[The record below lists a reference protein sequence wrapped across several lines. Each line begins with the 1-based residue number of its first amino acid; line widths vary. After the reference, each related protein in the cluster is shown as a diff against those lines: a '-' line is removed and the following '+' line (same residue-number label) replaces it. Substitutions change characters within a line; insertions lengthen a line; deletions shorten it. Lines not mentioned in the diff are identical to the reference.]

1 MAHNI
6 LPQHRPHEQLR
17 TEAPSQKKHTDK
29 YVSAYVSSDNF
40 VDMSFTSPLL
50 QESADHYSV
59 GIDELNVNLA
69 HLSILEFDQTGSNV
83 LFEIRRLGYLGHA
96 AAQDGSYP
104 EANPETI
111 DEYLFQNNGLPSL
124 ALKNALTFN
133 IDRQYNSIA
142 EVLGRAKEICRA
154 LGTFIKTEGLINP
167 VDKTQPQLWNVP
179 IDAGANVDAT
189 DFLDVQLTVGGLLK
203 FRGNKIFWSNF
214 VIVFPKPKYQYLLL
228 GEVGYP
234 NFAAFD
240 EGRADASV
248 VLSLHPST
256 GAIHSPVYNYDADE
270 EDSTPIVFDGWGN
283 IDTSN
288 WDNAANLA
296 DFRTF
301 TGGINII
308 KSLDRLV
315 ALEVGCSLPL
325 KNSPMYDHGVESP
338 DFVLG
343 RYYLPSNTE
352 TTGFT
357 EETGLSIYSPLGSQR
372 LQGPRDRVCY
382 HHLGPQQKIQQLR
395 LRLWA
400 RVRTYDVRNNKWG
413 MKTIQAPVSGSDFW
427 NIKLHFRL
435 K

>member
-1 MAHNI
+1 MAHNV

-17 TEAPSQKKHTDK
+17 TEAPRQKKHSDK
-29 YVSAYVSSDNF
+29 YVSSYVSSDNF

-69 HLSILEFDQTGSNV
+69 HLGILEFDQSGRNV
-83 LFEIRRLGYLGHA
+83 LFQIRRLGYFGHA
-96 AAQDGSYP
+96 AAQDGSYQ
-104 EANPETI
+104 AAGPETI
-111 DEYLFQNNGLPSL
+111 GVQLYNGLPTL
-124 ALKNALTFN
+124 ALKDALTFD
-133 IDRQYNSIA
+133 IDRQYNSVA

-154 LGTFIKTEGLINP
+154 LGTYIKTDGL
-167 VDKTQPQLWNVP
+167 VDPAKTTAGPWHWNVP
-179 IDAGANVDAT
+179 IAAGSNADTT

-214 VIVFPKPKYQYLLL
+214 AIEFPQPKYQYLLL

-234 NFAAFD
+234 SPSVFD
-240 EGRADASV
+240 GTSV
-248 VLSLHPST
+248 ILSLSPATSR
-256 GAIHSPVYNYDADE
+256 IQSPVYQSRLDAQGL
-270 EDSTPIVFDGWGN
+270 PIDGEYEPIIFDDWGN
-283 IDTSN
+283 TDTTN
-288 WDNAANLA
+288 WGNAANLR

-308 KSLDRLV
+308 KSLNRLV

-343 RYYLPSNTE
+343 RYYLPSDTE

-357 EETGLSIYSPLGSQR
+357 EETGLTIYSPLGSRR

-400 RVRTYDVRNNKWG
+400 RVRTYDVRNNK
-413 MKTIQAPVSGSDFW
+413 
-427 NIKLHFRL
+427 
-435 K
+435 